1 MTTDL
6 LLVVIAVVLVV
17 VAALLVM
24 AETAIGRVSRGR
36 VEDLEREG
44 VRGSARLLDI
54 VADRPRYVN
63 VLLFLSTVASVTA
76 IALVSYVG
84 IATLQEVRGWPVWL
98 ALLVVVA
105 LMVIV
110 NYVVL
115 GVAARTLGRQ
125 HADRIALRSAGT
137 ASLLAGVL
145 GPLATLLIILGNAL
159 TPGRGYREGPFA
171 TQAELRE
178 LVDFAEAEDL
188 IEDDERQMIH
198 SVFELG
204 DTFAREVMVPRTEM
218 IYIERHKTLRQALS
232 LGLRSG
238 FSRIPVIGENSDDV
252 IGIVYLKDI
261 VRRVF
266 DRRDAEQT
274 ETVESLMRPAF
285 MVPDSKQVD
294 ELLKDMQA
302 ARTHMAIV
310 VDEYGGTAG
319 IVTIEDVLEEIV
331 GEIDDEYDTAA
342 PEVAKLENGSVRVSA
357 RMHVDDFAELIDVDV
372 ESEDEGVDT
381 VLGLMGKRL
390 GRVPIPGAT
399 IDVDGWRLTAEQGMG
414 RRNRIGSVLAVRV
427 EPAEASSS
435 SADEH
440 GASDVD

>member
-6 LLVVIAVVLVV
+6 LLVIIAVVLVV

-137 ASLLAGVL
+137 AGLLAGVL

-357 RMHVDDFAELIDVDV
+357 RMHVDDFADLIDVDV

-435 SADEH
+435 SAHEH

>member
-1 MTTDL
+1 
-6 LLVVIAVVLVV
+6 
-17 VAALLVM
+17 
-24 AETAIGRVSRGR
+24 
-36 VEDLEREG
+36 
-44 VRGSARLLDI
+44 
-54 VADRPRYVN
+54 VN

-125 HADRIALRSAGT
+125 HADRIALRSAG
-137 ASLLAGVL
+137 AAGLLAGIL
-145 GPLATLLIILGNAL
+145 GPLATLLIVLGNAL

-252 IGIVYLKDI
+252 IGIVFLKDI

-357 RMHVDDFAELIDVDV
+357 RMHVDDFADLIDVDV

-435 SADEH
+435 SAHEH
-440 GASDVD
+440 EASDGD

>member
-6 LLVVIAVVLVV
+6 LLVIIAVVLVV

-125 HADRIALRSAGT
+125 HADRIALRSAG
-137 ASLLAGVL
+137 AAGLLAGIL
-145 GPLATLLIILGNAL
+145 GPLATLLIVLGNAL

-252 IGIVYLKDI
+252 IGIVFLKDI

-357 RMHVDDFAELIDVDV
+357 RMHVDDFADLIDVDV

-435 SADEH
+435 SAHEH
-440 GASDVD
+440 EASDGG

>member
-145 GPLATLLIILGNAL
+145 GPLATLLIVLGNAL

-357 RMHVDDFAELIDVDV
+357 RMHVDDFADLIDVDV
-372 ESEDEGVDT
+372 ESEDEGIDT